1 MIKGFLEE
9 MENLADQ
16 ILKLD
21 FENEDDDEQLIS
33 LQSKQETIRNL
44 IEQAQSTDILYN
56 DSELAALE
64 RCVQKEQEIM
74 RRLFFAKGKVEESIA
89 KFNIGKRA
97 RNSYNL
103 EGARVGYFIDNQK

>member
-1 MIKGFLEE
+1 MMKGFLEE

-33 LQSKQETIRNL
+33 LQLKQETIRNL
-44 IEQAQSTDILYN
+44 IEQTQSTDILYN

-64 RCVQKEQEIM
+64 RCVQKEQEII
-74 RRLFFAKGKVEESIA
+74 RRLFFAKGKVEESIV
-89 KFNIGKRA
+89 KLNIGKRA
-97 RNSYNL
+97 RNSYNS
-103 EGARVGYFIDNQK
+103 EGAHVGYFIDNQK